1 MGSSGSRPRKMYM
14 RVFSMMASI
23 SGLSEAHFMAHTSFL
38 SNLDS
43 SLLLLLPIS
52 EISRASPGPG
62 NELDEESKGD
72 SRSRNVSTPVMSIT
86 DKRL

>member
-1 MGSSGSRPRKMYM
+1 MGSSGSRPRRTYM

-52 EISRASPGPG
+52 EISRVSLGPG

-72 SRSRNVSTPVMSIT
+72 SRSRNVSTPVMSMI